1 MSIHLRNLKYA
12 FLSIVFLSACTKNV
26 TKVTNIYENNFD
38 DVSMKNIVASGFDR
52 NNNFGSYS
60 DISIVDYNGSKVL
73 GRFNNARIDL
83 VLKQLPLHQAIS
95 IQFDLYIHD
104 KWADDVWV
112 MGMDGN
118 QKLVTGF
125 SNFDATQQS
134 YPNWK
139 GNGSPLNPAGANAY
153 NRNLPGACSLA
164 AQPKGTSQYKMEQTI
179 LHSDST
185 FTLSCSDAGNYFKMN
200 CERSWSIDNLKIQL
214 INNQ

>member
-1 MSIHLRNLKYA
+1 MTVQIRNFLYALFSIL
-12 FLSIVFLSACTKNV
+12 FLSGCIKNV
-26 TKVTNIYENNFD
+26 TKETYIYENNFD
-38 DVSMKNIVASGFDR
+38 DVSMKNIVASGFDS
-52 NNNFGSYS
+52 NNNFGPYS

-73 GRFNNARIDL
+73 GRFNNAKMDL
-83 VLKQLPLHQAIS
+83 VLHQLPVHQAIS

-112 MGMDGN
+112 MTYDGH

-139 GNGSPLNPAGANAY
+139 GNGSPLNPAGANAF

-164 AQPKGTSQYKMEQTI
+164 AKPNGTSQYKMEQTI
-179 LHSDST
+179 IHSDST
-185 FTLSCSDAGNYFKMN
+185 FALSCSDAGSYFKLN
-200 CERSWSIDNLKIQL
+200 CERSWSIDNLKITL